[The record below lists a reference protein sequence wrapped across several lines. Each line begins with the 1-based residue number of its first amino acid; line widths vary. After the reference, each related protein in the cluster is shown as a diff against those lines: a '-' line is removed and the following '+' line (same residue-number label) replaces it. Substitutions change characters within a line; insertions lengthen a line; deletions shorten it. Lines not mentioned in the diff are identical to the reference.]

1 MEYVKQNIKKIVRE
15 FIPFLVVYL
24 ILDIV
29 VVGSLFVCSYN
40 AKHGGEDIISQIIH
54 NFLSNITSFKF
65 FTAFSLDFGGFLQWS
80 FWVFLIT
87 IGFFI
92 AWKIKFAK
100 ESEYDGIESGS
111 SDWAKHGEEFQKT
124 SDGRELLNRKS
135 GFILSKDHYLGTD
148 LKKVLIN
155 KNVLVV
161 GRIWCR

>member
-1 MEYVKQNIKKIVRE
+1 MKQKIKKIWKE
-15 FIPFLVVYL
+15 FIPFLIVYV

-29 VVGSLFVCSYN
+29 IVGSLFVCVYN
-40 AKHGGEDIISQIIH
+40 AKQVGENVLSGIFD
-54 NFLSNITSFKF
+54 NFMANITGFKF
-65 FTAFSLDFGGFLQWS
+65 FSAFALDFLGFMKWS
-80 FWVFLIT
+80 LWSLVIT

-100 ESEYDGIESGS
+100 TSDYDGIENGS
-111 SDWAKHGEEFQKT
+111 SDWARHGEEYEKT

-135 GFILSKDHYLGTD
+135 GFILSKEHYLGTD

-155 KNVLVV
+155 KNVLVI

>member
-1 MEYVKQNIKKIVRE
+1 MKQKIKKLWKE
-15 FIPFLVVYL
+15 FIPFLIVYV

-29 VVGSLFVCSYN
+29 IVGSLFVCVYN
-40 AKHGGEDIISQIIH
+40 AKQVGENVLSGIFD
-54 NFLSNITSFKF
+54 NFMANITGFKF
-65 FTAFSLDFGGFLQWS
+65 FSAFTLDFLGFMKWS
-80 FWVFLIT
+80 LWTLVIT

-100 ESEYDGIESGS
+100 TSDYDGIENGS
-111 SDWAKHGEEFQKT
+111 SDWAKHGEEYEKT

-155 KNVLVV
+155 KNVP
-161 GRIWCR
+161 

>member
-1 MEYVKQNIKKIVRE
+1 MKQKIKKLWKE
-15 FIPFLVVYL
+15 FIPFLIVYV

-29 VVGSLFVCSYN
+29 IVGSLFVCVYN
-40 AKHGGEDIISQIIH
+40 AKQVGENVLSGIFD
-54 NFLSNITSFKF
+54 NFMANITGFKF
-65 FTAFSLDFGGFLQWS
+65 FSAFTLDFLGFMKWS
-80 FWVFLIT
+80 LWTLVIT

-100 ESEYDGIESGS
+100 TSDYDGIENGS
-111 SDWAKHGEEFQKT
+111 SDWAKHGEEYEKT

-155 KNVLVV
+155 KNVLVI